1 MGGFSMKRLLSWTW
15 IIGLLGIALFQF
27 TGVTVAPEPSNN
39 GIEGTWLGMLKFS
52 GGQLRIVFNISKNSD
67 GSFTCKLDSPDQGA
81 TGIPV
86 AETTFQDRKLHLEV
100 TAIKGSFDGILSEDG
115 VKVEGTWQQNGNTL
129 PLVLERTTQ
138 IPETAKPV
146 AKPQEPQKP
155 YPYDERE
162 VAYTNPAAGNKLAGT
177 LTLPRSKKPVPAVL
191 LITGSGTQDRDET
204 IMGHR
209 PFLVLADYLTRQGIA
224 VLRVDDR
231 GVGGSTGSMERA
243 TSEDLAGD
251 VLAGVSYLKSRKEIN
266 AQQIGLIG
274 HSEGGLIAPM
284 AAVRSRDVAF
294 IVLMAGPGTTG
305 ERILYQQTGLLL
317 KVQGADET
325 TINRQLA
332 ALDNIF
338 AILRQEKEERV
349 IQTRIHDLA
358 AAIYNEF
365 SPAEKEAIGNAD
377 AVEKQL
383 QSLTTPWF
391 RFFLAYDPVP
401 TLKKVTC
408 PVLAINGS
416 RDLQVPSRENLAA
429 IESALKTGGNKDF
442 TVKELPGLN
451 HLFQTCQTGSPA
463 EYGTIQETISPA
475 ALKLMA
481 DWIGKHTKK
490 LK

>member
-1 MGGFSMKRLLSWTW
+1 MKRLLSWVL
-15 IIGLLGIALFQF
+15 IIGLIGIALSLFIRI
-27 TGVTVAPEPSNN
+27 VAAPEPPNN
-39 GIEGTWLGMLKFS
+39 GIEGTWLGSLNFS
-52 GGQLRIVFNISKNSD
+52 GQELRIVFNITKNSD
-67 GSFTCKLDSPDQGA
+67 GSFTSTLDSPDQGA

-86 AETTFQDRKLHLEV
+86 AKTIIENRKLHLEIS
-100 TAIKGSFDGILSEDG
+100 AIRGSFDGVLSEDST
-115 VKVEGTWQQNGNTL
+115 KIAGTFQQNGATL
-129 PLVLERTTQ
+129 PLTLERTKQ
-138 IPETAKPV
+138 VPDMS
-146 AKPQEPQKP
+146 KPQDPKKP
-155 YPYDERE
+155 YPYDEKE
-162 VAYTNPAAGNKLAGT
+162 VTYTNPAAGIKLAGT

-191 LITGSGTQDRDET
+191 LITGSGSQDRNET

-209 PFLVLADYLTRQGIA
+209 PFLVLADYLTRRGIA

-231 GVGGSTGSMERA
+231 GVGDSAGSPEQA
-243 TSEDLAGD
+243 TSKDFAGD
-251 VLAGVSYLKSRKEIN
+251 VLAGVDYLKSLKEIN
-266 AQQIGLIG
+266 PRQIGLIG

-284 AAVRSRDVAF
+284 VAVESKDVAF

-305 ERILYQQTGLLL
+305 ERILYQQTGLIL
-317 KVQGADET
+317 KAQRADET
-325 TINRQLA
+325 MINRQLA
-332 ALDNIF
+332 MLDNIF

-365 SPAEKEAIGNAD
+365 SPEEKEAIGNAD

-416 RDLQVPSRENLAA
+416 KDLQVPPRENLAA

-442 TVKELPGLN
+442 TIKELPGLN

-463 EYGTIQETISPA
+463 EYGAIQETISPT

-481 DWIGKHTKK
+481 DWIVKHTKN
-490 LK
+490 LR